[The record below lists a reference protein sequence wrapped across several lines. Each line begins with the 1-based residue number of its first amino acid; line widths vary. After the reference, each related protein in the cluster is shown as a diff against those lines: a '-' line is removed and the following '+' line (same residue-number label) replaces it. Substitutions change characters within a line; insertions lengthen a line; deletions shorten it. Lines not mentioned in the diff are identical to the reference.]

1 MKVVVLHGLGQTTS
15 DWNLVDERLSQEM
28 IVVDLF
34 KNMNDSS
41 RLSIKQLLKKI
52 ENELSRIDE
61 PFILVGLSLGGLL
74 TLKYII
80 NIRNEYLKGGIVC
93 GAIYKSIPRT
103 INFIQIIAIK
113 LLSENKLKK

>member
-1 MKVVVLHGLGQTTS
+1 
-15 DWNLVDERLSQEM
+15 
-28 IVVDLF
+28 
-34 KNMNDSS
+34 MNDSS

-80 NIRNEYLKGGIVC
+80 N
-93 GAIYKSIPRT
+93 KSI
-103 INFIQIIAIK
+103 
-113 LLSENKLKK
+113 LKA